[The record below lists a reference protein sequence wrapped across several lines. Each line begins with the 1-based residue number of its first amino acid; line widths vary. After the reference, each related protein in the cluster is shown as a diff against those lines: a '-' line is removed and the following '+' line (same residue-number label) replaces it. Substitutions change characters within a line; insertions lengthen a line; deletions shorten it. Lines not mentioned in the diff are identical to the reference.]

1 MHRSQHVQMITA
13 PTLGRT
19 HLKSTHVVRKRKFRA
34 NDLYLPV
41 MVSGLFQMRKP
52 ESKALVRGLALAEA
66 HRLAAQMNYLDNVSY
81 LL

>member
-1 MHRSQHVQMITA
+1 M
-13 PTLGRT
+13 
-19 HLKSTHVVRKRKFRA
+19 HVVRKRKVRA

-52 ESKALVRGLALAEA
+52 ESKASVQGLALAEA
-66 HRLAAQMNYLDNVSY
+66 HRLAAQKNYLDNVSVH

>member
-1 MHRSQHVQMITA
+1 M
-13 PTLGRT
+13 L
-19 HLKSTHVVRKRKFRA
+19 VVRKRKVRA

-52 ESKALVRGLALAEA
+52 ESKAFVQGLALAEA
-66 HRLAAQMNYLDNVSY
+66 HRLAAQMNYLDNVSVY